1 LKQSELK
8 LLGGLLLNKLDFPK
22 PFEHSHPPVR
32 ELSETDTGPT
42 TQGEK
47 FADWVYKNVGSWGFI
62 LIQSVLVAIWVI
74 LNATAYIRAWDPYPF
89 IFMNLIFSLQA
100 AYTASLIMMSQNRQD
115 KLKAH
120 NDYLMN
126 LRAEEESRAVLE
138 NLDAQ
143 DKALEKIYQELME
156 LRKEIGKTRL
166 E

>member
-1 LKQSELK
+1 MK
-8 LLGGLLLNKLDFPK
+8 KLDFPR
-22 PFEHSHPPVR
+22 PFEHNHPPVR

-47 FADWVYKNVGSWGFI
+47 VADWVYKNVGSWRFI
-62 LIQSVLVAIWVI
+62 LIQSILVVVWVV

-89 IFMNLIFSLQA
+89 IFMNLIFSLQS

-138 NLDAQ
+138 NLAAQ
-143 DKALEKIYQELME
+143 DKALEVIYQELQE
-156 LRKEIGKTRL
+156 LRKETAKPASK
-166 E
+166 

>member
-1 LKQSELK
+1 MKK
-8 LLGGLLLNKLDFPK
+8 LNFPK
-22 PFEHSHPPVR
+22 PFEHNHAPVR
-32 ELSETDTGPT
+32 ELSEIDTGPT

-47 FADWVYKNVGSWGFI
+47 LADWVYKNVGSWRFI
-62 LIQSVLVAIWVI
+62 LVQSILVVVWVI

-115 KLKAH
+115 NLKAH

-138 NLDAQ
+138 NLAAQ
-143 DKALEKIYQELME
+143 DKALQEIYQELLE
-156 LRKEIGKTRL
+156 LRKEAAKPAPNL
-166 E
+166 

>member
-1 LKQSELK
+1 MKK
-8 LLGGLLLNKLDFPK
+8 LNFPK
-22 PFEHSHPPVR
+22 PFEHNHPPVR
-32 ELSETDTGPT
+32 ELSEIDTGPT
-42 TQGEK
+42 TRGEK
-47 FADWVYKNVGSWGFI
+47 FADWVYKNIGSWRFI
-62 LIQSVLVAIWVI
+62 LIQSILVVVWVI

-138 NLDAQ
+138 NLAAQ
-143 DKALEKIYQELME
+143 DKALQVIYQELLE
-156 LRKEIGKTRL
+156 LRKETANSVSK
-166 E
+166 

>member
-1 LKQSELK
+1 LKK
-8 LLGGLLLNKLDFPK
+8 LNFPK
-22 PFEHSHPPVR
+22 PFEHNHAPVR
-32 ELSETDTGPT
+32 ELSEIDTGPT

-47 FADWVYKNVGSWGFI
+47 LADWVNKNVGSWRFI
-62 LIQSVLVAIWVI
+62 LVQSILVVVWVI

-115 KLKAH
+115 NLKAH

-138 NLDAQ
+138 NLAAQ
-143 DKALEKIYQELME
+143 DKALQEIYQELLE
-156 LRKEIGKTRL
+156 LRKETAKTASK
-166 E
+166 

>member
-1 LKQSELK
+1 LKK
-8 LLGGLLLNKLDFPK
+8 LNFPK
-22 PFEHSHPPVR
+22 PFEHNHPPVR
-32 ELSETDTGPT
+32 ELSEIDTGPT
-42 TQGEK
+42 TLGEK
-47 FADWVYKNVGSWGFI
+47 FADWVYKNIGSWRFI
-62 LIQSVLVAIWVI
+62 LIQSILVVVWVI

-138 NLDAQ
+138 NLAAQ
-143 DKALEKIYQELME
+143 DKALQVIYQELLE
-156 LRKEIGKTRL
+156 LRKETARPASK
-166 E
+166 